1 MNRPKLESKTWII
14 TGATSG
20 MGRATAALFHAEG
33 ANVVLSGRDQERGE
47 ALLAEL
53 DPEGDRATLLCGDV
67 AEEAVNA
74 RLVECA
80 MERFGALDGAVL
92 NAGMLGLGSVTEV
105 DVDVWR
111 QTMDVNL
118 NSAFYLARHALPRLK
133 ESGAGALVLNAS
145 IAATKC
151 FPNHP
156 AYCASKAAL
165 VALGRQMALDY
176 APEVRVNSICPGPV
190 DTPLIW
196 DSAKAFEDPDE
207 AVKAAGEATLAGR
220 LGRPEDFARLA
231 LFLAGPESGWIT
243 GAAYT
248 LDGGI
253 TVT

>member
-1 MNRPKLESKTWII
+1 MNSGKLASKTWII

-20 MGRATAALFHAEG
+20 MGRAAAALFHAEG
-33 ANVVLSGRDQERGE
+33 ANVILSGRDQERGKD
-47 ALLAEL
+47 LLAGI
-53 DPEGDRATLLCGDV
+53 DPSGERAALLCGDV
-67 AEEAVNA
+67 ADEAVNA
-74 RLVECA
+74 RLVQLA
-80 MERFGALDGAVL
+80 VDRFGSLDGAVL
-92 NAGMLGLGSVTEV
+92 NAGMLGLGSVTEI
-105 DVDVWR
+105 DVEVWR
-111 QTMDVNL
+111 QTLDVNL
-118 NSAFYLARHALPRLK
+118 NSAFFLARHALPRLK
-133 ESGAGALVLNAS
+133 EAGGGGIILNAS

-176 APEVRVNSICPGPV
+176 APDVRVNSICPGPV

-196 DSAKAFEDPDE
+196 DSAKAFDDPGG
-207 AVKAAGEATLAGR
+207 AVRAAGEATLAGR
-220 LGRPEDFARLA
+220 LGQPEDFARLA